1 MKHGKEGWLGL
12 TPHRASEVMLG
23 NVINIKAGLLTGGG
37 RGGEE
42 DKWMLEDPLGVVA
55 LAKEVGDGIRERKK
69 QLSGDI

>member
-23 NVINIKAGLLTGGG
+23 NVINIKAGLLT
-37 RGGEE
+37 GGEE